1 MNSLGTIVILLTA
14 FLVVFL
20 ESSVRGL
27 RLLLGAQ
34 IDLLPA
40 LMTYTALSS
49 SLVTVTL
56 LAICGGLWF
65 DALSANP
72 LGITILPLFI
82 TGALIH
88 HHRDLLLRD
97 QIPARSLLG
106 LAASAAVPLL
116 VLLSLLATGHRPLI
130 GWLTLWQLLVMAVA
144 GALATP
150 LWFALF
156 HHVHHALHHPVRSE
170 PSFRPD
176 REIQRGR

>member
-56 LAICGGLWF
+56 LAICAGLWF

-72 LGITILPLFI
+72 LGITILPLFVI
-82 TGALIH
+82 GALLH
-88 HHRDLLLRD
+88 QHRDLLLRD
-97 QIPARSLLG
+97 QITARSLLG
-106 LAASAAVPLL
+106 LAASAALPVL
-116 VLLSLLATGHRPLI
+116 VLLLLLATGHRPLI
-130 GWLTLWQLLVMAVA
+130 GWSTLWQCLVMAVA
-144 GALATP
+144 GALVTP

-156 HHVHHALHHPVRSE
+156 HHIERALHHPVRSE
-170 PSFRPD
+170 SSFRPD